1 MFLVESYSDVFPFT
15 GL

>member
-1 MFLVESYSDVFPFT
+1 MFLVERYSDVFPFT